1 MSNASIN
8 TVLLQSQ
15 LFCVIISDEGKKV
28 ARKKRGLFR
37 RLKRIKQKQI
47 EVMQSPEKAAKY
59 KSFGIKSIICSL
71 AAVICSAGLPFV
83 SVRLLYLTMT
93 ADFLIVG
100 NIFCAI
106 ASLICL
112 FFPICLMALSA
123 TYCSA
128 QRRTNKLQVGKT
140 ALTMTVLA
148 ILVGLALI
156 VSMSCL
162 AYSSQFV

>member
-1 MSNASIN
+1 M
-8 TVLLQSQ
+8 
-15 LFCVIISDEGKKV
+15 

-112 FFPICLMALSA
+112 FSPFALWLSPLHIA
-123 TYCSA
+123 LPKDE
-128 QRRTNKLQVGKT
+128 QINFKLAKP
-140 ALTMTVLA
+140 L
-148 ILVGLALI
+148 
-156 VSMSCL
+156 
-162 AYSSQFV
+162 